1 MKSYYRPALFLLLIS
16 ISNAVYSDPFKIA
29 FGSCLD
35 QDLPQPIWSTIQK
48 DEVNAFIF
56 LGDNVYG
63 DDNSSGELNILQKAY
78 SKQKLKLPSW
88 LSEKDI
94 YSIWDDHDYGEND
107 GGNSYKGK
115 KESQELFLNFW
126 GIPNDDQ
133 RYTQEGVYF
142 DHEFMADGV
151 RVHLI
156 GLDTRYF
163 RSNIKKYYKLPYS
176 IRRFLLLPL
185 LKNTYF
191 SNLFPNGTI
200 LGDTQW
206 NWFKKTLKK
215 EADLKI
221 ILTSI
226 QLLASNHRYEKWM
239 LFPSEREKMLELIGS
254 SNVKTIVLSGDRH
267 KAGIYKYKDI
277 YEITS
282 SSLNKPSSRKS
293 SKETDPLLLHEMY
306 VKENYGLMLI
316 DGGSRKVKF
325 SLKDIEGNI
334 INTKTIE
341 IK

>member
-163 RSNIKKYYKLPYS
+163 RSELDGGFRSYKVNDND
-176 IRRFLLLPL
+176 RA
-185 LKNTYF
+185 
-191 SNLFPNGTI
+191 TI
-200 LGDTQW
+200 LGTNQW
-206 NWFKKTLKK
+206 SWLNKIIKKD
-215 EADLKI
+215 ADLI
-221 ILTSI
+221 ILMTSI
-226 QLLASNHRYEKWM
+226 QLLATNHAYEKWS
-239 LFPSEREKMLELIGS
+239 LFPSERKKMLKLIDGLDTT
-254 SNVKTIVLSGDRH
+254 TIVLSGDRH
-267 KAGIYKYKDI
+267 RAGIYKYNDI
-277 YEITS
+277 YEITAS
-282 SSLNKPSSRKS
+282 ALNRPSSRKS

-306 VKENYGLMLI
+306 VKENYGLMSI
-316 DGGSRKVKF
+316 DGGSKKVKF

-334 INTKTIE
+334 INTKTVE

>member
-133 RYTQEGVYF
+133 RYTQEGIYF
-142 DHEFMADGV
+142 DHEFIADGV

-163 RSNIKKYYKLPYS
+163 RSELDGGFRSYKV
-176 IRRFLLLPL
+176 
-185 LKNTYF
+185 ND
-191 SNLFPNGTI
+191 NDQATI
-200 LGDTQW
+200 LGTNQW
-206 NWFKKTLKK
+206 SWLNKTIKKD
-215 EADLKI
+215 ADLI
-221 ILTSI
+221 ILMTSI
-226 QLLASNHRYEKWM
+226 QLLATNHAYEKWS
-239 LFPSEREKMLELIGS
+239 LFPSERKKMLKLIDGLDTT
-254 SNVKTIVLSGDRH
+254 TIILSGDRH
-267 KAGIYKYKDI
+267 RAGIYKYNNI
-277 YEITS
+277 YEITAS
-282 SSLNKPSSRKS
+282 ALNKPSSRKS

-316 DGGSRKVKF
+316 DGGSKKVKF

-334 INTKTIE
+334 INTKTVE

>member
-1 MKSYYRPALFLLLIS
+1 VKSYYRPALFLLLIS

-133 RYTQEGVYF
+133 RYTQEGIYF
-142 DHEFMADGV
+142 DHEFIADGV

-163 RSNIKKYYKLPYS
+163 RSELDGGFRSYKV
-176 IRRFLLLPL
+176 
-185 LKNTYF
+185 ND
-191 SNLFPNGTI
+191 NDQATI
-200 LGDTQW
+200 LGTNQW
-206 NWFKKTLKK
+206 SWLNKTIKKD
-215 EADLKI
+215 ADLI
-221 ILTSI
+221 ILMTSI
-226 QLLASNHRYEKWM
+226 QLLATNHAYEKWS
-239 LFPSEREKMLELIGS
+239 LFPSERKKMLKLIDGLDTT
-254 SNVKTIVLSGDRH
+254 TIILSGDRH
-267 KAGIYKYKDI
+267 RAGIYKYNNI
-277 YEITS
+277 YEITAS
-282 SSLNKPSSRKS
+282 ALNKPSSRKS

>member
-163 RSNIKKYYKLPYS
+163 RSELDGGFRSYKV
-176 IRRFLLLPL
+176 
-185 LKNTYF
+185 ND
-191 SNLFPNGTI
+191 NDQATI
-200 LGDTQW
+200 LGTNQW
-206 NWFKKTLKK
+206 SWLNKTIKKD
-215 EADLKI
+215 ADLI
-221 ILTSI
+221 ILMTSI
-226 QLLASNHRYEKWM
+226 QLLATNHAYEKWS
-239 LFPSEREKMLELIGS
+239 LFPSERKKMLKLIDGLDTT
-254 SNVKTIVLSGDRH
+254 TIVLSGDRH
-267 KAGIYKYKDI
+267 RAGIYKYNDI
-277 YEITS
+277 YEITAS
-282 SSLNKPSSRKS
+282 ALNRPSSRKS
-293 SKETDPLLLHEMY
+293 SNETDPLLLHEMY

-316 DGGSRKVKF
+316 DGGSKKVKF

>member
-133 RYTQEGVYF
+133 RYTQEGIYF
-142 DHEFMADGV
+142 DHEFIADGV

-163 RSNIKKYYKLPYS
+163 RSELDGGFRSYKV
-176 IRRFLLLPL
+176 
-185 LKNTYF
+185 ND
-191 SNLFPNGTI
+191 NDQATI
-200 LGDTQW
+200 LGTNQW
-206 NWFKKTLKK
+206 SWLNKTIKKD
-215 EADLKI
+215 ADLI
-221 ILTSI
+221 ILMTSI
-226 QLLASNHRYEKWM
+226 QLLATNHAYEKWS
-239 LFPSEREKMLELIGS
+239 LFPSERKKMLKLIDGLDTT
-254 SNVKTIVLSGDRH
+254 TIVLSGDRH
-267 KAGIYKYKDI
+267 RAGIYKYNDI
-277 YEITS
+277 YEITAS
-282 SSLNKPSSRKS
+282 ALNRPSSRKS

-316 DGGSRKVKF
+316 DGGSKKVKF

-334 INTKTIE
+334 INTKTVE

>member
-133 RYTQEGVYF
+133 RHTQEGVYF

-163 RSNIKKYYKLPYS
+163 RSELDGGFRSYKV
-176 IRRFLLLPL
+176 
-185 LKNTYF
+185 ND
-191 SNLFPNGTI
+191 NDQATI
-200 LGDTQW
+200 LGTNQW
-206 NWFKKTLKK
+206 SWLNKTIKKD
-215 EADLKI
+215 ADLI
-221 ILTSI
+221 ILMTSI
-226 QLLASNHRYEKWM
+226 QLLATNHAYEKWS
-239 LFPSEREKMLELIGS
+239 LFPSERKKMLKLIDGLDTT
-254 SNVKTIVLSGDRH
+254 TIVLSGDRH
-267 KAGIYKYKDI
+267 RAGIYKYNDI
-277 YEITS
+277 YEITAS
-282 SSLNKPSSRKS
+282 ALNRPSSRKS